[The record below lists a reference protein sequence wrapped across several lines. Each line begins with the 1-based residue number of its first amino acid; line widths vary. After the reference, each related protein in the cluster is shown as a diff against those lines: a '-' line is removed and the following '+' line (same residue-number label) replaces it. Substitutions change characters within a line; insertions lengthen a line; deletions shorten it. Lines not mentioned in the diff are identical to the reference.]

1 MVKSGPNAGKLRGLD
16 KNCVK
21 LLMQCGSKL
30 SRAMFLEAIDV
41 TMCPNVSGF
50 PQGEALSTRPNQ
62 PKTIGN
68 SKRIRQLITLYTFDL
83 YKPFLLH
90 CLYLVRQHNQQ
101 HRTNLMRNASMTNYK
116 FG

>member
-1 MVKSGPNAGKLRGLD
+1 MQQRIERRVRTMVKSGPNAGKLRGLD

-62 PKTIGN
+62 KRLATANASDN
-68 SKRIRQLITLYTFDL
+68 SSLCTLLI
-83 YKPFLLH
+83 
-90 CLYLVRQHNQQ
+90 C
-101 HRTNLMRNASMTNYK
+101 TNLSCYTVFIWCDSTTSNTGRT
-116 FG
+116 